1 MLPRNGGV
9 GVGSIQKLGM
19 ESYPAYVGAV
29 QVLSGEDPDPV
40 EVLVDQLQHLVVKGG
55 WLGAG
60 DGLWAGNLST

>member
-1 MLPRNGGV
+1 
-9 GVGSIQKLGM
+9 M